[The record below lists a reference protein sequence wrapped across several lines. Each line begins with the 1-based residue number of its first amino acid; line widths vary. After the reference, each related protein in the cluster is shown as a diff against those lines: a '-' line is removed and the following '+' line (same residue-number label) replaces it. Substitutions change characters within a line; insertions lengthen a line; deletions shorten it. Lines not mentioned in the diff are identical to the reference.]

1 MRTSFLSKNH
11 SRVRRLSVSL
21 PVLLALALFILSVVC
36 FITFS
41 ASSSAQAERILK
53 KLYTSEEA
61 KEFEE
66 AASAGLPRMYEEHFA
81 GDLTENG
88 VESLLPIGIPYTLY
102 LQKLGAPV
110 ERIYPQPPE
119 LVLKEDNGETVSYQ
133 YTVETDFYLERRLEP
148 VAPVVRKKFI
158 GTITLRKTG
167 FLKWKMDDVTA
178 G

>member
-11 SRVRRLSVSL
+11 SRSRRTSVSL
-21 PVLLALALFILSVVC
+21 PVVLALALFIISVVS

-53 KLYTSEEA
+53 KLYTSEKAE
-61 KEFEE
+61 ELEE
-66 AASAGLPRMYEEHFA
+66 AASVGLPRMYEEHFA
-81 GDLTENG
+81 GDLTDNG
-88 VESLLPIGIPYTLY
+88 KDSLLPIGIPYTLY
-102 LQKLGAPV
+102 LQQLGAPV
-110 ERIYPQPPE
+110 ERIYAQPPE
-119 LVLKEDNGETVSYQ
+119 LVKEEDNGKTVSYR
-133 YTVETDFYLERRLEP
+133 YTVETEFYLERRLEP

-167 FLKWKMDDVTA
+167 FLKWKMDAVTA